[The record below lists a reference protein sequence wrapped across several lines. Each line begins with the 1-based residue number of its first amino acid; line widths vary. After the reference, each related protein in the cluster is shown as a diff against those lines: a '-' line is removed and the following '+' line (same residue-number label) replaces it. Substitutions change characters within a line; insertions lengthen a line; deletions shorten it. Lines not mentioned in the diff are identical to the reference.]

1 MSAFHLYEKCL
12 KKNDLQI
19 NLKTDIYVN
28 NYIKLNG
35 RSLTRDH
42 VKKFIYSVI
51 KNRIYKII

>member
-1 MSAFHLYEKCL
+1 MFEE
-12 KKNDLQI
+12 NDLQF